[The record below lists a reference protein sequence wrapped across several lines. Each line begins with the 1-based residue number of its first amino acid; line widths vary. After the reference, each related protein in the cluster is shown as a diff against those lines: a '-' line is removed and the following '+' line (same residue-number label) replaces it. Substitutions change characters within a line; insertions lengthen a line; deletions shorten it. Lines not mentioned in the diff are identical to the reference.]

1 MFGVNW
7 RTSPRQYDVRVERH
21 VRIVMDDGVELD
33 AQVYRPDSDGQ
44 FPGLLG
50 VHAYDAAMQTAHS
63 RPRAMN
69 LANAQAEAGDPYF
82 YARRG
87 YVHVIVNARGTGTSG
102 GRYSHY
108 GPRDVDD
115 MVGVIEWMAAQP
127 WCTGGVGMFGVS
139 YFAVAAKQ
147 VAARNPEPLKAVFA
161 PFGYTDFYRDK
172 FYHGGILARN
182 FVTSWT
188 KQLANVQVEGW
199 SKKALGEEEYAR
211 RLEQLRADPD
221 ITAVPGLAAALA
233 APDVNAHPLIVDV
246 LMNSVD
252 GPYWHERNPDLTAI
266 RVPIV
271 LGACWGMYGLHLPGE
286 FRAWKQIDA
295 PKKLIVGPPIYLN
308 RPVYQYAEESLR
320 WFDHWLKG
328 NDTGYLDEPPV
339 QLFVQGDDGKGS
351 WLDAHEWPLPQTAWH
366 SFYLHREG
374 LLSEHE
380 HWPFEGASG
389 YEDNIYNGRDA
400 VTFTTP
406 PLVERTEVV
415 GPATATVYAATTD
428 DELLLFL
435 SLWVVDVDGSRHLLT
450 RGWLRGTLREVDEA
464 RSEPWL
470 PEHTYTNPKPV
481 TPDAVHRYEI
491 SLSPTAYVFTPG
503 QRIQLQVSSSDL
515 EPPERFVDVVAS
527 GHLLRRSPSW
537 VSILHDAEHPSELK
551 LPITNGNRIGTYMSA
566 DAALSAPIS

>member
-7 RTSPRQYDVRVERH
+7 RTSPRRYDVRVERH
-21 VRIVMDDGVELD
+21 VSIVMDDGVELD
-33 AQVYRPDSDGQ
+33 AQVYRPDSDDQ
-44 FPGLLG
+44 FPALLG
-50 VHAYDAAMQTAHS
+50 VHAYDAAMQTTPS
-63 RPRAMN
+63 LPRAMN
-69 LANAQAEAGDPYF
+69 LANAQAEAGDPHF

-87 YVHVIVNARGTGTSG
+87 YVHVIVNARGTGASG
-102 GRYSHY
+102 GDYSHY

-115 MVGVIEWMAAQP
+115 VVAVIEWMAAQP
-127 WCTGGVGMFGVS
+127 WCTGAVGMFGVS

-188 KQLANVQVEGW
+188 KHLANARVEGW
-199 SKKALGEEEYAR
+199 SRKALGEEEYAR

-221 ITAVPGLAAALA
+221 ITAVPELAAALA
-233 APDVNAHPLIVDV
+233 APDANAHPLIIDV
-246 LMNSVD
+246 LMNPED

-286 FRAWKQIDA
+286 FRAWKQINA

-308 RPVYQYAEESLR
+308 RPVYQYAEQSLR

-339 QLFVQGDDGKGS
+339 QLFLPGDDGKGS
-351 WLDAHEWPLPQTAWH
+351 WLDAHEWPLPHTTWH

-380 HWPFEGASG
+380 HWPYEGASG
-389 YEDNIYNGRDA
+389 YEDNTYNGRGA

-406 PLVERTEVV
+406 PLVERTELV
-415 GPATATVYAATTD
+415 GPATATVYAATTA

-435 SLWVVDVDGSRHLLT
+435 SLWVVDVDGNRHMLT
-450 RGWLRGTLREVDEA
+450 RGWLRGSLREVDEA

-470 PEHTYTNPKPV
+470 PEHPYTNPKPV

-491 SLSPTAYVFTPG
+491 SLAPTAHVFTPG
-503 QRIQLQVSSSDL
+503 QRIQFQISSGDL
-515 EPPERFVDVVAS
+515 EQPERFVDVVAQ
-527 GHLLRRSPSW
+527 GHLLRRDPSW
-537 VSILHDAEHPSELK
+537 ISILHDAEHPSELS
-551 LPITNGNRIGTYMSA
+551 LPITNGNRIGTYLSA
-566 DAALSAPIS
+566 ETALS